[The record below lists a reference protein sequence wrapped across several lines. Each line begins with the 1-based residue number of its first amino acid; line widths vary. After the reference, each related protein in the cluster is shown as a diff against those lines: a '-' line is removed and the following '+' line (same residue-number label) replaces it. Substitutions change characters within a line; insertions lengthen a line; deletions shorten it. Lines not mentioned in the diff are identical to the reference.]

1 MKVVFVCNELGY
13 FRHHRE
19 HLVEAILPYANK
31 VIVYATPVGATAT
44 DAKFDFRPIQIER
57 FRFHPRLDFNLFRTV
72 FRTLLRDRP
81 DILHLF
87 SLKPYLFG
95 GIGALV
101 ARLFGWKGRLII
113 TVPGLG
119 RLYDPD
125 LKRPRRAAIRR
136 AIVQAFL
143 RGVVRRATVTFETT
157 HDRDVWLR
165 AKLISPQQATV
176 VMGAGLDFER
186 FFPRPERRTA
196 EKLKVLFASRLLFG
210 KGLDV
215 YLKTASL
222 VHANGGSGIDM
233 FVAGFV
239 ENDPDA
245 MPIEKLKSCKDITFL
260 GPVADMAELLRD
272 VDIVALP
279 SRYSEGIPRI
289 LIEAAGCGCV
299 PIATRFPGSE
309 QVIVHNETGLLL
321 EATDPDSQ
329 ANELAVLLTS
339 LRQDANLR
347 HELGTK
353 AAAFV
358 RANGF
363 GAEDVAATF
372 VSLYAAAS

>member
-19 HLVEAILPYANK
+19 HLVEAVLPFANK
-31 VIVYATPVGATAT
+31 VIVYSTPVGGTAA
-44 DAKFDFRPIQIER
+44 DAKFEFRPIQIER
-57 FRFHPRLDFNLFRTV
+57 FRFHPGLDFNLFRTV
-72 FRTLLRDRP
+72 FGMLLRERP
-81 DILHLF
+81 DILHLM
-87 SLKPYLFG
+87 SVKPYLFG

-143 RGVVRRATVTFETT
+143 RVVVRNATVTFETT

-165 AKLISPQQATV
+165 AGLISPQQATV
-176 VMGAGLDFER
+176 VMGAGLDFAR

-196 EKLKVLFASRLLFG
+196 EGLKVLFASRLLYG

-215 YLKTASL
+215 YLKAASL
-222 VHANGGSGIDM
+222 VHAEGRGIAM

-239 ENDPDA
+239 EQDPDA
-245 MPIEKLKSCKDITFL
+245 IPVETLKSCKDITFL
-260 GPVADMAELLRD
+260 GPVADMADLLRD

-289 LIEAAGCGCV
+289 LIEAAGSGCV

-321 EATDPDSQ
+321 EAADPDSQ
-329 ANELAVLLTS
+329 AEELALHLTR
-339 LRQDANLR
+339 LRQDADLR
-347 HELGTK
+347 YELGTR
-353 AAAFV
+353 AAAYV

-363 GAEDVAATF
+363 GADDVAAKF
-372 VSLYAAAS
+372 VSLYAPSP